1 MFRFEFQM
9 RIVQGMCALLLTAL
23 AVSATAQ
30 KQVRTFY
37 DPGQRRPHEEYMV
50 SIADNETLNGKY
62 KRYFPDGKTEI
73 EGTFIDGKRFLY
85 AANFGKG
92 RVDIYDST
100 FRPVRLSERSGVQGF
115 ELAFIRHV
123 DAGRFAG
130 CGQLRAEHPPP
141 ESHGTFFGMVPD
153 LS

>member
-1 MFRFEFQM
+1 MIFRQIAKTTSTSMFRFEFQM

-73 EGTFIDGKRFLY
+73 EGTFIDGKR
-85 AANFGKG
+85 
-92 RVDIYDST
+92 
-100 FRPVRLSERSGVQGF
+100 SGVFYEYHENGT
-115 ELAFIRHV
+115 LLRKISYVNGLRH
-123 DAGRFAG
+123 G
-130 CGQLRAEHPPP
+130 P
-141 ESHGTFFGMVPD
+141 
-153 LS
+153 